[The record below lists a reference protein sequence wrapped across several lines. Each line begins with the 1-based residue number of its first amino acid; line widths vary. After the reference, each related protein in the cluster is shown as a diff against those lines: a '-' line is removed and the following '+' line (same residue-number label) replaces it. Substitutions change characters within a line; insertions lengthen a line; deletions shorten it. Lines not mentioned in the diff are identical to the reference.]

1 MDSKKKWGSAQSIII
16 MAIIL
21 LIFAYIGYDAIKVKP
36 RMRTEL
42 QEVRIQYDSLSTFLD
57 KKIPEID
64 STLEV
69 QSNQISRQGQ
79 EINML
84 NSRVNELANDDK
96 DDKDLEN
103 PTTPSFE

>member
-36 RMRTEL
+36 QMRTEL
-42 QEVRIQYDSLSTFLD
+42 QEVRVQYDSLSNFLD

>member
-21 LIFAYIGYDAIKVKP
+21 LIFAYIGYDTIKVKP
-36 RMRTEL
+36 QMRTEL
-42 QEVRIQYDSLSTFLD
+42 QEVRVQYDSLSNFLD